1 MKFAVSWL
9 EEWVKPNLSAGD
21 LAHRITMAGLEV
33 DSIEADGEGLDGVVI
48 AEVAG
53 VARHPDADRL
63 SVCTVSTGDAD
74 TVEVVCGAPNV
85 FAGMK
90 TPLAVPGT
98 RLPNGMQLRRSKIR
112 GVVSNGMLCSA
123 VEIGLGSE
131 SDGILELPADAPV
144 GQPLAEYLDVPDTVI
159 DVDITPNRGDC
170 FCVLGV
176 ARDVAALTGQPM
188 TGPDMHPVA
197 ASIDSVHPV
206 ERPVPEACPRFAHRV
221 VRNFNGKAR
230 SPLWMTERLRK
241 SGLRAIH
248 PVVDVTNYVM
258 LELGQPLHAY
268 DLARL
273 QGPVRPRYAKT
284 GEKVTLLDGRE
295 VALNEDTVVISDDS
309 GAIGMAGIMGG
320 LSTMVTDETRDV
332 FFEAAFWPQEVM
344 AGRARSYAMHT
355 DASTRFERGVDP
367 AGQARAVERAV
378 ELLVMI
384 AGGDAGPLVDDYDE
398 RLLPARKSIHLTAS
412 RLEQVLGLSIKAE
425 RVTEILAA
433 LGLEI
438 EEGDD
443 HWNVIPPSYR
453 FDIAME
459 DDLVEEVARV
469 YGYDR
474 IPEATA
480 TASMPLGPVT
490 ESAVDMDVVANTLV
504 ARDYQEVITYSFV
517 DAELDQVVSGT
528 KTDLILSNPI
538 SSEMSV
544 MRSSLWPGMLRVA
557 ASNVARQ
564 QDRVRIFEIGR
575 TYHGTQSEPREV
587 LRVGGVVLGPAVA
600 EQWSTKPQG
609 VDFYDLKADVE
620 TLLAMS
626 GAAENFTFVGV
637 ENPALQPGQCAVVR
651 RGDEFVGYV
660 GKLHP
665 SVAGAFELKSAVYV
679 FELDVEKTFAADI
692 PVASAI
698 SKFPAI
704 RRDIAVVVDDA
715 VIGADLVEV
724 VRSAAPELIR
734 NVIIFDIYRGPG
746 IEAGRKSVALGL
758 ILQETSRTLTDV
770 DADTAID
777 TAIQKIKQEF
787 DADLRD

>member
-9 EEWVKPNLSAGD
+9 EEWVKPNLSANE
-21 LAHRITMAGLEV
+21 LAHRMTMAGLEV
-33 DSIEADGEGLDGVVI
+33 DSVEAEGEGLGDVVI
-48 AEVAG
+48 AEVSN
-53 VARHPDADRL
+53 VSRHPDADRL
-63 SVCTVSTGDAD
+63 SVCAVSTGDGD
-74 TVEVVCGAPNV
+74 TVDVVCGAPNV
-85 FAGMK
+85 VAGMK

-98 RLPNGMQLRRSKIR
+98 RLPNGMKLRRSKIR

-123 VEIGLGSE
+123 IEIGLGSE

-144 GQPLAEYLDVPDTVI
+144 GQPLAEYLGLPDTVI

-170 FCVLGV
+170 FCVLGI

-188 TGPDMHPVA
+188 TGPVMHPVA
-197 ASIDSVHPV
+197 AKTDCVHPV

-221 VRNFNGKAR
+221 VQNINSKAR

-268 DLARL
+268 DMARL
-273 QGPVRPRYAKT
+273 QGAVRPRYAEA
-284 GEKVTLLDGRE
+284 GEKVTLLDERE
-295 VALNEDTVVISDDS
+295 ITLNTDTVVISDDS

-320 LSTMVTDETRDV
+320 LSTMVTDDTRDV
-332 FFEAAFWPQEVM
+332 FFEAAFWPQQIM

-398 RLLPARKSIHLTAS
+398 ALLPERKSIHLTDR
-412 RLEQVLGLSIKAE
+412 RLKQVLGLSIPAK

-433 LGLEI
+433 LGLEL
-438 EEGDD
+438 EEGDGY
-443 HWNVIPPSYR
+443 WNVIPPSYR
-453 FDIAME
+453 FDIAIE

-469 YGYDR
+469 FGYDR

-480 TASMPLGPVT
+480 TANMPLGPVT
-490 ESAVDMDVVANTLV
+490 ETTVDVDVVANALV

-517 DAELDQVVSGT
+517 DAESDRVVCGE
-528 KTDLILSNPI
+528 KTDLVLSNPI

-544 MRSSLWPGMLRVA
+544 MRSSLWTGMLQVA
-557 ASNVARQ
+557 AGNVARQ
-564 QDRVRIFEIGR
+564 QERVRIFEIGR
-575 TYHGTQSEPREV
+575 TYHGTQTAPREV
-587 LRVGGVVLGPAVA
+587 RRVGGVVLGPGVA
-600 EQWSTKPQG
+600 EQWSVKSQG

-620 TLLAMS
+620 VLLAMS
-626 GAAENFTFVGV
+626 GAAGEFTFIGA
-637 ENPALQPGQCAVVR
+637 EHPALQPGQSAEIR
-651 RGDEFVGYV
+651 RGETAVGYI

-665 SVAGAFELKSAVYV
+665 TVARRFDLKANVFV
-679 FELDVEKTFAADI
+679 FELDVEKTFAAEI
-692 PVASAI
+692 PVASAV

-704 RRDIAVVVDDA
+704 RRDIAVVVDDL
-715 VIGADLVEV
+715 VIGADLVES
-724 VRSAAPELIR
+724 VRSAAPDLIR
-734 NVIIFDIYRGPG
+734 RVIIFDIYRGSG

-777 TAIQKIKQEF
+777 AAIQKIKQEF